1 VLDAQSPSN
10 PSFSPH
16 AQTMA
21 DSRSME
27 YMRGRRIMEVNPDSP
42 VIASLRAQVPS
53 CSLTYTNLSAN

>member
-1 VLDAQSPSN
+1 MLDAHSLSN
-10 PSFSPH
+10 PSFFPP

-42 VIASLRAQVPS
+42 VIASLRAQVIHTE
-53 CSLTYTNLSAN
+53 L

>member
-1 VLDAQSPSN
+1 
-10 PSFSPH
+10 
-16 AQTMA
+16 MA